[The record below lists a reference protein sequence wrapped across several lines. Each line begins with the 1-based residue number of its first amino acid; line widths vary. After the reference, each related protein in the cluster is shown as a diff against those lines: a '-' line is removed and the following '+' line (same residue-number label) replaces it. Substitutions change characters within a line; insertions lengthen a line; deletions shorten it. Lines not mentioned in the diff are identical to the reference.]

1 MPARRSGRP
10 VRTADRNGLPGRIV
24 SGKLADMRSFLIVL
38 AVTGLLS
45 LAARASTPEIVDGI
59 AAIVNSNVITYSD
72 IREYTRP
79 LLNQLSRN
87 YTGREL
93 VEKIKAAQM
102 DALNN
107 LIDRHLILQDFKG
120 KGFSFPESVVDEQLN
135 TTIVNEFG
143 GDRAALIKTLEAE
156 NMTLVKYRDQ
166 LRDRTIV
173 QAMRSRKTQNE
184 VVVSPHKIEAYYQ
197 AHLSDYKVDAQVKLR
212 MITIKKPAGTS
223 PEDVR
228 RKAAEEILAK
238 LEAGATFDSLAK
250 TYSEG
255 KEGQKGGD
263 WGWVGRDEL
272 RKELSEPAFQ
282 LKPGAHSRLIE
293 TADGYYIV
301 QVDDVKTAHTKPL
314 AEVRDEIEKNLL
326 QEQRAK
332 MEREWVKQLRAKA
345 FIRLF

>member
-1 MPARRSGRP
+1 MLAPRSALP
-10 VRTADRNGLPGRIV
+10 VRISDRNGLPGRVV
-24 SGKLADMRSFLIVL
+24 SSNLAGMRSFLLVL

-45 LAARASTPEIVDGI
+45 LTARAGSPEIVDGI

-72 IREYTRP
+72 IRDYTRP
-79 LLNQLSRN
+79 LLGQLSRN
-87 YTGREL
+87 FTGIVL
-93 VEKIKAAQM
+93 IEKIKAAQM

-107 LIDRHLILQDFKG
+107 LIDRNLILQEFRSKG
-120 KGFSFPESVVDEQLN
+120 YSFPETVVDEQLN
-135 TTIVNEFG
+135 NTIANEFG

-156 NMTLVKYRDQ
+156 NMTLSKYRDQ

-184 VVVSPHKIEAYYQ
+184 VVVSPHKIETYYQ
-197 AHLSDYKVDAQVKLR
+197 THLSEYKADAQVKLR
-212 MITIKKPAGTS
+212 MITIKKPATPA
-223 PEDVR
+223 PEDSR

-238 LEAGATFDSLAK
+238 LTAGASFDSLAK
-250 TYSEG
+250 QYSEG
-255 KEGQKGGD
+255 KEGQQGGD

-282 LKPGAHSRLIE
+282 LKPGAHSQIIE
-293 TADGYYIV
+293 TTDGYYII

-314 AEVRDEIEKNLL
+314 SEVRDEIEKNLL

-332 MEREWVKQLRAKA
+332 MEQDWVKQLRAKA

>member
-1 MPARRSGRP
+1 MPAPRSVRR
-10 VRTADRNGLPGRIV
+10 VRISDRNGLPGRLV
-24 SGKLADMRSFLIVL
+24 SGNLCRMRSFLLVV

-45 LAARASTPEIVDGI
+45 LTARASNPEIVDGI

-79 LLNQLSRN
+79 VLAQLSRN
-87 YTGREL
+87 FTGREL
-93 VEKIKAAQM
+93 IEKIKTAQM

-107 LIDRHLILQDFKG
+107 LIDRHLILQEFKG
-120 KGFSFPESVVDEQLN
+120 KGYSFPESVVDEQLN
-135 TTIVNEFG
+135 NTIANEFG

-156 NMTLVKYRDQ
+156 KMTLTKYREQ

-184 VVVSPHKIEAYYQ
+184 VVVSPHKIEAYYA
-197 AHLSDYKVDAQVKLR
+197 AHLADYKADAQVKLR
-212 MITIKKPAGTS
+212 MITIKKPAVAA
-223 PEDVR
+223 PEDTR
-228 RKAAEEILAK
+228 RKAAEDILTK
-238 LEAGATFDSLAK
+238 LNAGATFDSLAK
-250 TYSEG
+250 LYSEG
-255 KEGQKGGD
+255 KEGQQGGD

-282 LKPGAHSRLIE
+282 LKPGAHSGLIE
-293 TADGYYIV
+293 TTDGYYIV
-301 QVDDVKTAHTKPL
+301 QVDDARIAHTKPL

-332 MEREWVKQLRAKA
+332 MEQDWVKQLRAKA